1 MLIEF
6 ARKDFITK
14 KIVTGEFPTENC
26 HHEIATWKI
35 TPGKLLL
42 VEFPYGILPLSDPP
56 LPPWIMSSI
65 VPLFQM
71 EVSFSLN
78 IIATFE

>member
-26 HHEIATWKI
+26 HHEIAKWKI

-42 VEFPYGILPLSDPP
+42 REFPYGILPLSDPP
-56 LPPWIMSSI
+56 PP
-65 VPLFQM
+65 PLDNVVNSPPFPNG
-71 EVSFSLN
+71 SFL
-78 IIATFE
+78 FLKDHCYF